1 MIVNL
6 DTGDASGGHGDDTIF
21 TMESVHRIRR
31 ALGHPDRRHAGSN
44 DLDGLGGH
52 DIMYGLAGKDDLTG
66 GPGIDKLYGG
76 GGGDAMRGNAHNDT
90 LNGGIGNDDMLGGTG
105 RDACNGG
112 IGTDTADFHCETI
125 TSVP

>member
-1 MIVNL
+1 MVNL
-6 DTGDASGGHGDDTIF
+6 DTGNASGGHGADTIF
-21 TMESVHRIRR
+21 TVESITGVRR
-31 ALGHPDRRHAGSN
+31 ALRHAHRHRGSN
-44 DLDGLGGH
+44 DLDGGGGH
-52 DIMYGLAGKDDLTG
+52 DLIFGLAGKDDLTG